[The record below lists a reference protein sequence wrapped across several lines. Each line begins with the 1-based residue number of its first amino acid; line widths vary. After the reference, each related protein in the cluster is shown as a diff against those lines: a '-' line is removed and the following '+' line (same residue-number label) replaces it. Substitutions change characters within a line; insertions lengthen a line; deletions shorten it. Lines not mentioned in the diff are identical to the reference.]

1 MGSTNKKRLIIDL
14 MALRQSYKNKEIND
28 IWWIHNACNPADA
41 ITKAT
46 FNKAIKTLIENNQII
61 LKLEGWV
68 KRE

>member
-1 MGSTNKKRLIIDL
+1 
-14 MALRQSYKNKEIND
+14 MALRQSYKNREIDD
-28 IWWIHNACNPADA
+28 IRWIHGACNPADA

-46 FNKAIKTLIENNQII
+46 PNEAMRTLVENNQIV